1 MMANRDVDG
10 ELSDQHNQTMADDSG
25 TPRID
30 VELGRRLHK
39 ALTATG
45 EELFQV
51 FLDPEMQVLRTTF
64 KNPHLNE
71 DHLLTLLKRRDLS
84 EDLLKA
90 IYQLEAAKSS
100 HRLHLA
106 LVKNPGTPSSVAL
119 ALLPHLHL
127 FELVDLC
134 MIPGVTPDQKFAAER
149 AIMQRLPT
157 TELGNK
163 MTLARRATATVV
175 GHLLKEGEIRLVE
188 ICLNSPRLREV
199 AILQFING
207 ASSSAETIS
216 IIARHPK
223 WKSRPN
229 IRLAIL
235 KNRRTPAIWFTL
247 FLPQL
252 RTPDIRNLLLSRR
265 LNPAQK
271 MLVQEEIKKR
281 GGSSMR

>member
-1 MMANRDVDG
+1 MAEEFR
-10 ELSDQHNQTMADDSG
+10 SAK
-25 TPRID
+25 ID
-30 VELGRRLHK
+30 VEQGKRLYR
-39 ALTATG
+39 ALTATS

-51 FLDPEMQVLRTTF
+51 LLDPEMLVLRSAL
-64 KNPHLNE
+64 KNQSLNE

-90 IYQLEAAKSS
+90 IYQLEIAKGS
-100 HRLHLA
+100 HRLQVA
-106 LVKNPGTPSSVAL
+106 LVKNPGTPGPVAL

-134 MIPGVTPDQKFAAER
+134 LIPGVTPDQKFGAER

-163 MTLARRATATVV
+163 MTLARRATTTVV
-175 GHLLKEGEIRLVE
+175 GGILKGGEPRLVE
-188 ICLNSPRLREV
+188 ICLGSPRLREV

-207 ASSSAETIS
+207 ATSTAETIS

-229 IRLAIL
+229 LRLAIL

-252 RTPDIRNLLLSRR
+252 RTPEVQNLLASRR
-265 LNPAQK
+265 LSPSQK
-271 MLVQEEIKKR
+271 KLVKDELKKR
-281 GGSSMR
+281 GSG

>member
-1 MMANRDVDG
+1 MTMAVPGIDDIH
-10 ELSDQHNQTMADDSG
+10 LSQHNYIMADKPS

-45 EELFQV
+45 DELFQV
-51 FLDPEMQVLRTTF
+51 LLDPKIQVLRPAL
-64 KNPHLNE
+64 KNPNLNE
-71 DHLLTLLKRRDLS
+71 DHILTLLKRRDLS

-90 IYQLEAAKSS
+90 IYQLELSKSS
-100 HRLHLA
+100 HRLQVA
-106 LVKNPGTPSSVAL
+106 LVKNPGTPGPVVL
-119 ALLPHLHL
+119 TLLQHLHL

-149 AIMQRLPT
+149 AILQRMPT

-175 GHLLKEGEIRLVE
+175 GEILKEGEVRLVE

-207 ASSSAETIS
+207 AKASAETIS
-216 IIARHPK
+216 MIARHPK

-229 IRLAIL
+229 LRFAIL
-235 KNRRTPAIWFTL
+235 KNQRTPAVWFTL

-252 RTPDIRNLLLSRR
+252 RTADVRNLLLSRR

-271 MLVQEEIKKR
+271 KLVQDELKKR
-281 GGSSMR
+281 GA